1 MWFLVLVGPKQGSVQ
16 PPNNFHR
23 YLKEGLGK
31 VYFESRNIQSYQPY
45 NHFHITFKI
54 EIRMTMTFALK
65 HSRHCCVQ
73 CTSMCQ
79 NQATPSFF
87 SICFDLDQS
96 SNNQSLYV
104 YLLKAWIPWIFL
116 SFPFLDH
123 IKIVGECERFQNCN
137 FCVLKYHCYL
147 LNYWQKDIDV
157 CILN

>member
-1 MWFLVLVGPKQGSVQ
+1 M
-16 PPNNFHR
+16 
-23 YLKEGLGK
+23 GK
-31 VYFESRNIQSYQPY
+31 VYFESGDIHSCQHYH
-45 NHFHITFKI
+45 HFHITFKI

-73 CTSMCQ
+73 CTAMCQ

-116 SFPFLDH
+116 SFPFLDL
-123 IKIVGECERFQNCN
+123 IKIVGECERFQICN
-137 FCVLKYHCYL
+137 FCVLKYHCY
-147 LNYWQKDIDV
+147 YSTIGKKEIDV
-157 CILN
+157 CIIWDTPYSVFMLVVMYNTPINLPKPTRD